1 MPYEHLDKFIEI
13 FNALSDYFVSL
24 ETIIKEVNKI
34 PQFEMKRLCQLVKI
48 DMHKRNPFHTTTDE
62 KEFLQ
67 QNASIS
73 YNIILVSN
81 NRFFLIENTNIIL
94 YYYIIRYNIIRQVTA

>member
-1 MPYEHLDKFIEI
+1 
-13 FNALSDYFVSL
+13 
-24 ETIIKEVNKI
+24 
-34 PQFEMKRLCQLVKI
+34 MKRLCGLVKK
-48 DMHKRNPFHTTTDE
+48 DMHKRNSYQTTTDE
-62 KEFLQ
+62 KEFLH

-94 YYYIIRYNIIRQVTA
+94 YYYIIGII